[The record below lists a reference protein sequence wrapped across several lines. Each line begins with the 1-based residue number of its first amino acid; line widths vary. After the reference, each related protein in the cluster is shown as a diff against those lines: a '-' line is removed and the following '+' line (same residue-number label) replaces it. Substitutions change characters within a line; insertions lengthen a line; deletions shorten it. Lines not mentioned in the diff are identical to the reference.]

1 MRFPGLRLGKTKMVS
16 FSGFTWWL
24 LVINDEDKAKLE
36 LKDRPKD
43 LTPRKGE

>member
-16 FSGFTWWL
+16 FSGMVWWL
-24 LVINDEDKAKLE
+24 FVINEEDKSQLE
-36 LKDRPKD
+36 QKDRPKA